1 MLTLRIGADDD
12 PQPERH
18 PCPDF
23 FDTCCILKS
32 KEIIETAIKTPIGKP
47 EKCGI
52 RNKKGAGFNLIERD
66 NEAQFGK
73 QFNQFFFI
81 DDNLFDAIE
90 MTNM

>member
-1 MLTLRIGADDD
+1 MRYVICYLNSVSFIVYFHFDFDTRIGADDD

-32 KEIIETAIKTPIGKP
+32 DEIIPTVIKTPIGKP

-52 RNKKGAGFNLIERD
+52 RNKNGAGFNLIERD

-73 QFNQFFFI
+73 Q
-81 DDNLFDAIE
+81 
-90 MTNM
+90 